1 MVELIQPPD
10 PRALLPPLLACLPLA
25 FVSPR
30 PPPALLPLLS
40 PILRQR
46 VQFLATGETLSAS
59 DSWLRLLSWNSEK
72 GEELQSLV
80 DGMTFEPHPVS
91 GEIEL
96 PDDMPVV
103 YKRIDEETLNSRIV
117 LPDYCLT
124 AVYVWCPNDEQGG
137 GPGWR
142 VTEVLPRG
150 GGPGEDED
158 GWSGSIGEAN
168 TLSKERLVEDALRA
182 AEKDE
187 QTKRNGVGQEEDKV
201 VKEQEK
207 EEEDDDAAYWAQYDA
222 TPGATPATKTPAP
235 NPVSS
240 LEHSNG
246 TGAATDSYF
255 ARYGDVQPAMD
266 NHDPEEEQS
275 ELGPSSLNGD
285 LLASLLQRQTNLPD
299 SAEQEQPAR
308 TNGFTPGTAAD
319 EETAMSLNHPRPSMD
334 SSTSS
339 DAVARL
345 EQEAESQSS
354 SEVAVRQHISSNIKS
369 LFRLAKST
377 GISRA
382 EFQSLVQTELELLSV
397 TDE

>member
-46 VQFLATGETLSAS
+46 VQFLAASGASLSAA
-59 DSWLRLLSWNSEK
+59 DSWLRLLSWNAEK

-96 PDDMPVV
+96 PDDMPVA
-103 YKRIDEETLNSRIV
+103 YKRIDEETLHSRIV
-117 LPDYCLT
+117 LPDYCLN

-150 GGPGEDED
+150 GSGETED
-158 GWSGSIGEAN
+158 GWSSSMGEAN

-187 QTKRNGVGQEEDKV
+187 QAKRNGLGQQGD
-201 VKEQEK
+201 EK
-207 EEEDDDAAYWAQYDA
+207 AEEEDDDAAYWAQYDA
-222 TPGATPATKTPAP
+222 TPGATPASKTPAP

-246 TGAATDSYF
+246 TGSASDSYF

-266 NHDPEEEQS
+266 NHDPAEEQS

-285 LLASLLQRQTNLPD
+285 LLASLLQRQTIPSD
-299 SAEQEQPAR
+299 SAKQEQPAR
-308 TNGFTPGTAAD
+308 TNGFSPGTVPD
-319 EETAMSLNHPRPSMD
+319 EETAMSLNHPRPSTD

-354 SEVAVRQHISSNIKS
+354 AEIGVRQHISSNIKS

-377 GISRA
+377 GIPRA

-397 TDE
+397 SDE